1 MPNDTVLSII
11 SVLKKGNVL
20 KINKSLITNLIA
32 LALIAASFILECD
45 FSSVLLFTGLFAI
58 SGAITNQLA
67 IHMLFEK
74 VPLLYGSGVIPSR
87 FEAFKE
93 AIKNLMM
100 NEFFSHS
107 QLDNFFKQ
115 EEQKINLEPIIE
127 KTDFSPAF
135 DALSKTVMESSFGGM
150 LGMFGGESA
159 LDGLREPF
167 SAKMK
172 SAVIEIVN
180 SQDFKYNLQYHM
192 QESSL
197 SSDLI
202 NSIEKLIDSRLN
214 ELTPQLV
221 KEIVQ
226 KLIKE
231 HLDWLVVWGGVF
243 GGLIGLI
250 SSFLL

>member
-1 MPNDTVLSII
+1 MKL
-11 SVLKKGNVL
+11 
-20 KINKSLITNLIA
+20 NKSFITHFIA
-32 LALIAASFILECD
+32 VILTALSFVIPNEQ
-45 FSSVLLFTGLFAI
+45 SSLLLFAGLFAL
-58 SGAITNQLA
+58 SGALTNHLA

-74 VPLLYGSGVIPSR
+74 VPLLYGSGVIPLR

-93 AIKNLMM
+93 SIKNLMM
-100 NEFFSHS
+100 NEFFTKE
-107 QLDNFFKQ
+107 QLDDFFKN
-115 EEQKINLEPIIE
+115 EEKKIDLEPIIQE
-127 KTDFSPAF
+127 TDFTPAF

-167 SAKMK
+167 SLKMK
-172 SAVIEIVN
+172 TAVVNIVSSDAFN
-180 SQDFKYNLQYHM
+180 QTLQNHM
-192 QESSL
+192 QNSPL
-197 SSDLI
+197 SDDMI
-202 NSIEKLIDSRLN
+202 NSIERVIDARLN
-214 ELTPQLV
+214 ELTPQIV

-250 SSFLL
+250 SSLLI